1 MPASRKRDAWALLR
15 PLPMS
20 GWRQHQVIPQGQ
32 YEALHRTVFG
42 HPTLAVYA
50 VLDGAMI
57 EGLPARLAQ
66 VAPDAACLFEGS
78 LDPMLSAAAP
88 YVIKLAPQSAA
99 AQLALKEGWNDHWG
113 IVLVTDASVD
123 LRTVRSHLRRVL
135 RVSAPDGTSMLFR
148 FYDPRAF
155 RTVIPVLDAAAR
167 REFFGPIHGVY
178 VEGRTPDSALYF
190 ARDGKPEPQSLPLP
204 AAA

>member
-1 MPASRKRDAWALLR
+1 M
-15 PLPMS
+15 
-20 GWRQHQVIPQGQ
+20 IPQGQ
-32 YEALHRTVFG
+32 YEALHGAVFG
-42 HPTLAVYA
+42 HAGQAVYA

-57 EGLPARLAQ
+57 DGLPARLAQ

-88 YVIKLAPQSAA
+88 YVVKLDPQSAA

-113 IVLVTDASVD
+113 IVLVTDAGVD
-123 LRTVRSHLRRVL
+123 LRTMRAHLRRVL
-135 RVSAPDGTSMLFR
+135 RVSAPDGSSMLFR

-155 RTVIPVLDAAAR
+155 RTVIPVLEASAR

-178 VEGRTPDSALYF
+178 VEGRSPDAALFF
-190 ARDGKPEPQSLPLP
+190 ARDGKPEPQSLALP

>member
-1 MPASRKRDAWALLR
+1 MKGR
-15 PLPMS
+15 
-20 GWRQHQVIPQGQ
+20 RQNHVIPQGQ

-42 HPTLAVYA
+42 HPTHAVYA

-57 EGLPARLAQ
+57 DGLPARLAQ

-88 YVIKLAPQSAA
+88 YVMKLDPESDI

-113 IVLVTDASVD
+113 IVLLTDAGLD
-123 LRTVRSHLRRVL
+123 LRAVRAHLRRVL

-178 VEGRTPDSALYF
+178 VEGRTPEYALYF

>member
-1 MPASRKRDAWALLR
+1 MK
-15 PLPMS
+15 
-20 GWRQHQVIPQGQ
+20 GWGQDQVIPQGQ
-32 YEALHRTVFG
+32 YEALHRAVFG
-42 HPTLAVYA
+42 HPARAVYA

-57 EGLPARLAQ
+57 EGLPARLAKI
-66 VAPDAACLFEGS
+66 APDAACLFEGS

-88 YVIKLAPQSAA
+88 YVVKLDPHGGATE
-99 AQLALKEGWNDHWG
+99 LALKEGWNEHWG
-113 IVLVTDASVD
+113 IVLLTDASLD

-155 RTVIPVLDAAAR
+155 RIVVPVLDAAVR
-167 REFFGPIHGVY
+167 REFFGPIHGFY
-178 VEGRTPDSALYF
+178 VEGRTPASALFF
-190 ARDGKPEPQSLPLP
+190 ARDGKPESRSLPLP

>member
-1 MPASRKRDAWALLR
+1 MR
-15 PLPMS
+15 
-20 GWRQHQVIPQGQ
+20 GWRKDQVIPQGQ
-32 YEALHRTVFG
+32 YEALHRAVFG
-42 HPTLAVYA
+42 HPARAVYA

-57 EGLPARLAQ
+57 DGLPARLAK
-66 VAPDAACLFEGS
+66 VAPEAACLFEGS

-88 YVIKLAPQSAA
+88 YVVKLDPQSSATE
-99 AQLALKEGWNDHWG
+99 LALKEGWNGHWG
-113 IVLVTDASVD
+113 IVLLTDAGLD
-123 LRTVRSHLRRVL
+123 LRAVRSHLRRVL

-155 RTVIPVLDAAAR
+155 RTVIPVLDPTVR

-178 VEGRTPDSALYF
+178 VEGRTPDSALFF

>member
-1 MPASRKRDAWALLR
+1 M
-15 PLPMS
+15 
-20 GWRQHQVIPQGQ
+20 IPQGQ

-42 HPTLAVYA
+42 HPARAVYA

-57 EGLPARLAQ
+57 DGLPARLAA

-88 YVIKLAPQSAA
+88 YVVKLDPQSAA

-113 IVLVTDASVD
+113 IVLLTDENVD
-123 LRTVRSHLRRVL
+123 LRAVRAHLRRVL
-135 RVSAPDGTSMLFR
+135 RVSAPDGSSMLFR

-178 VEGRTPDSALYF
+178 VEGRMPDSALYF
-190 ARDGKPEPQSLPLP
+190 ARDGKPEPQSLALP

>member
-1 MPASRKRDAWALLR
+1 MN
-15 PLPMS
+15 
-20 GWRQHQVIPQGQ
+20 GWRQDQVIPQGQ
-32 YEALHRTVFG
+32 YQALHTTIFG
-42 HPTLAVYA
+42 HAARAVYA

-57 EGLPARLAQ
+57 DGLPDRLAK

-88 YVIKLAPQSAA
+88 YVMKLDAESDA

-113 IVLVTDASVD
+113 IVLLTDTSLD
-123 LRTVRSHLRRVL
+123 LRTIRAHLRRVL
-135 RVSAPDGTSMLFR
+135 RVSAPDGSSMLFR

-155 RTVIPVLDAAAR
+155 RTVIPILDSAAR

-178 VEGRTPDSALYF
+178 VEGRMPDSALYF
-190 ARDGKPEPQSLPLP
+190 ARDGKREPQLLALP

>member
-1 MPASRKRDAWALLR
+1 M
-15 PLPMS
+15 
-20 GWRQHQVIPQGQ
+20 IPQGQ
-32 YEALHRTVFG
+32 YEALHRAIFG
-42 HPTLAVYA
+42 HPARAVYA

-57 EGLPARLAQ
+57 EGLPARLAKI
-66 VAPDAACLFEGS
+66 APDAACLFEGS

-88 YVIKLAPQSAA
+88 YVVKLDPQSAA
-99 AQLALKEGWNDHWG
+99 AQLALKEGWNGHWG
-113 IVLVTDASVD
+113 IVLLTDAGLD

-155 RTVIPVLDAAAR
+155 RTVIPVLDSSVR
-167 REFFGPIHGVY
+167 RDFFGPIHGVY
-178 VEGRTPDSALYF
+178 VEGRTPDSALFF
-190 ARDGKPEPQSLPLP
+190 ARDGKPEPQSLPLS

>member
-1 MPASRKRDAWALLR
+1 M
-15 PLPMS
+15 
-20 GWRQHQVIPQGQ
+20 IPQGQ
-32 YEALHRTVFG
+32 YEALHRAVFG
-42 HPTLAVYA
+42 HPARAVYA

-57 EGLPARLAQ
+57 EGLPARLAK

-88 YVIKLAPQSAA
+88 YVVKLDPQGGATE
-99 AQLALKEGWNDHWG
+99 LALKEGWNGHWG
-113 IVLVTDASVD
+113 IVFLTEAGLN
-123 LRTVRSHLRRVL
+123 LRAVRAHLRRVL

-155 RTVIPVLDAAAR
+155 RTVIPILDPAAR

>member
-1 MPASRKRDAWALLR
+1 M
-15 PLPMS
+15 
-20 GWRQHQVIPQGQ
+20 IPQGQ

-42 HPTLAVYA
+42 HAAQAVYA

-57 EGLPARLAQ
+57 DGLPARLTK

-88 YVIKLAPQSAA
+88 YVMKLDPQSDAT
-99 AQLALKEGWNDHWG
+99 QLALKEGWNDHWG
-113 IVLVTDASVD
+113 IVLLTDASLD
-123 LRTVRSHLRRVL
+123 LRTVRAHLRRVL

-155 RTVIPVLDAAAR
+155 RTVIPVLEPASR

-178 VEGRTPDSALYF
+178 VEGRTLDSALYF
-190 ARDGKPEPQSLPLP
+190 ARDGKPEPQSMPLP